1 MLIPVCFYMYVNLL
15 TQIPNIRKM
24 ILCGLYAAIYFEMY
38 KSFSGV
44 SSWTHSAHVPFF
56 PPPFSSPTG
65 PHSSDSQSDWN
76 SWDVNS
82 SSQGA
87 TWLLHDDDTD
97 T

>member
-44 SSWTHSAHVPFF
+44 SSWTHSAHVPFS
-56 PPPFSSPTG
+56 PPPSL
-65 PHSSDSQSDWN
+65 HLQVLSQIETVEMLTARLKEQPGSFMMMIQIP
-76 SWDVNS
+76 S
-82 SSQGA
+82 
-87 TWLLHDDDTD
+87 
-97 T
+97 